1 MHNVLFDPC
10 SAVLDDRSMPRVYFA
25 MERGLHSLQASK
37 ICVQV
42 LKNGSAL
49 SKDVVTGEYGIL
61 VFEEEDYMVCG
72 VAWRV
77 HSLQGGA
84 LDHKDLSI
92 GDIIMLPVRLGFVN
106 LCIGTALQNIGHSAD
121 MVMVFV
127 RKEHLRYGRSFVI
140 EDLV

>member
-1 MHNVLFDPC
+1 
-10 SAVLDDRSMPRVYFA
+10 
-25 MERGLHSLQASK
+25 MESGLHSLQASK

-49 SKDVVTGEYGIL
+49 SKDVVPGEHGIL
-61 VFEEEDYMVCG
+61 VFQEEDYMVCG

-84 LDHKDLSI
+84 FDGEDLSI
-92 GDIIMLPVRLGFVN
+92 GDIILLSVRLGFVDVR
-106 LCIGTALQNIGHSAD
+106 IGAALQKIRHSAD

-127 RKEHLRYGRSFVI
+127 RDEHLRYGRAFVFQ
-140 EDLV
+140 